1 MSYQPAS
8 GQLVGRSLLSG
19 AHHPTSLFPAS
30 VAAGALSWP
39 PLPPTGSL
47 FGLTLLGPGPSLF
60 GPPCFTPVPAP
71 PLPPPP
77 HLPLM
82 SALCHPTATV
92 SDRFVAAA
100 SRLAAPPA
108 NGADITNDCA
118 TTAAVC
124 HNVDD
129 RRLSLYYRTSREQE
143 WQWYTLYIICCRWP
157 VSRKF
162 KTTLLSY
169 ATHFQAFSQHCFW
182 DSCKVCQ

>member
-1 MSYQPAS
+1 MTIELALLARWSVRQKLHRVSSVQFNHVALYAFLGCPRLMSYQPAS

-143 WQWYTLYIICCRWP
+143 WQ
-157 VSRKF
+157 
-162 KTTLLSY
+162 
-169 ATHFQAFSQHCFW
+169 
-182 DSCKVCQ
+182 